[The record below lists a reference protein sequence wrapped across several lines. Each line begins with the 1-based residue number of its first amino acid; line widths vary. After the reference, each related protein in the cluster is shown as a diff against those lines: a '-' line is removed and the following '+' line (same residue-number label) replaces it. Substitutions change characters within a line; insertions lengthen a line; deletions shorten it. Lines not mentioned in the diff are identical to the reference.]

1 MGRVDGR
8 VVGRD
13 VVDLGVDV
21 VGGLVDI
28 VGVVVNKVSVDDIPN
43 YIPIN

>member
-1 MGRVDGR
+1 MDRVDGR